1 MADQAYA
8 SKPDKN
14 AKERADQMRD
24 PEAKADFLNMERRW
38 LLLARSY
45 EFGERLDDFTRENIR
60 QAECAPAATP
70 VPQKQTPIN
79 ILIVD
84 DEPKNL
90 TVLEAILDDP
100 GYRLIRAESAE
111 QALLALLANEFAL
124 AVLDI
129 RLPGMTGFELAQTI
143 KARKKTA
150 NVPIIFLTAC
160 YAEDQYV
167 IEGYGAGAIDCLS
180 KPVNPI
186 LLRAK
191 VGALAELYQK
201 QRNLENVNH
210 ALAAVADSSDD
221 AIISKDLDGIIAT
234 FNEGAERLFG
244 YKAEEVVGR
253 PVTILIP
260 ADRQDEEPEILARIR
275 RGERVH
281 HYETVHRRKDETLVD
296 ISLTVSPVKNA
307 QGRIIG
313 ASKIA
318 RDITKRKLMETK
330 GKLME
335 AKLRDSERQLQ
346 ELIAAFHQRST
357 RPTRTA
363 RLPTS
368 IKRLWNW
375 RAARRRSA
383 ATNGA

>member
-281 HYETVHRRKDETLVD
+281 HYETVRRRKDETLVD